1 MAQTP
6 ARLPA
11 LTDQPLIDKA
21 VINKAIAHFPPA
33 MALRRRLARC
43 QLALSGGYTGAR
55 IDRAQLSRWLPTPGS
70 STRLNPFEFRA
81 VSNSLWP
88 AI

>member
-11 LTDQPLIDKA
+11 LTDQTLTD
-21 VINKAIAHFPPA
+21 KAIAHFPPEV
-33 MALRRRLARC
+33 ALRRQQARN

-70 STRLNPFEFRA
+70 PTRP
-81 VSNSLWP
+81 
-88 AI
+88 